1 MSIAEDIGSD
11 RHYDWSRSV
20 GVVKTQMVR
29 IRPEGGFACESG
41 QVLPDV
47 EIAFETYGQLNA
59 AGDNAVLITPALTA
73 GAHVAGFHDS
83 RENLGSKGW
92 WDVMVG
98 PGKPIDT
105 TRWFVVCS
113 SLLGGCSG
121 TTGPLSIHPVT
132 GRAYGYDFP
141 DITIGDMVEVQKL
154 LVDHLGIRKLRAVV
168 GGSLGGMQALEWS
181 LRFPAMVEQCAVIA
195 ATASLSAQ
203 NLAFDIIGRNA
214 ILHDEGWQGGSYEQ
228 GAGPVRGLGLARQ
241 IAHITY
247 LSSEGMDRKF
257 GRRVKSSAVPERFH
271 TSFEVESYLDHQ
283 GRKFVQRFDAN
294 AYLRITHAMDNF
306 DLSVKYGITPEPPK
320 GASQEELQENHRI
333 RLSEAFGR
341 SRCSYLIVALKSDWL
356 FPSTA
361 SWEMTEVL
369 LGLSRPVSFCELE
382 GDGGHDGF
390 LIESEAKPLEGLLAA
405 FLGDAEKVPQRP
417 VESVEKQARAED
429 RAVIAQMVPSGTR
442 VLDVG
447 CGDGELLD
455 FLVRERGCTGMG
467 VDIDRDAVTATL
479 AHGIPA
485 LQSDVD
491 DNLREF
497 ADGSFDCVVLNNT
510 LQAVG
515 KPELVLEEILR
526 VGREAIV
533 SFPNFGHWS
542 CVLPILLRGRMP
554 RTKTL
559 AFEWYDTP
567 NLHFFTMRDFQD
579 FCRRRGIEVLDLQ
592 TIRTD
597 LPSRLLAAVGQEN
610 LSAERVIARLRRRN
624 PETAP

>member
-1 MSIAEDIGSD
+1 MSIAEDTGSGS
-11 RHYDWSRSV
+11 YDWSRSV
-20 GVVKTQMVR
+20 GVVETRTVR
-29 IRPEGGFACESG
+29 LVPPGGFRCERG
-41 QVLPDV
+41 DALPEL
-47 EIAFETYGQLNA
+47 EIAYETYGTLNA
-59 AGDNAVLITPALTA
+59 ARDNAVMITPALTA
-73 GAHVAGFHDS
+73 GAHVAGFHGS
-83 RENLGSKGW
+83 RENLASKGW
-92 WDVMVG
+92 WDAMVG

-121 TTGPLSIHPVT
+121 TTGPLSIHPLT
-132 GRAYGYDFP
+132 GRPYGYDFP
-141 DITIGDMVEVQKL
+141 DITIGDMVEVQRCL
-154 LVDHLGIRKLRAVV
+154 LDHLGIASLHAIV
-168 GGSLGGMQALEWS
+168 GGSLGGMQSLEWS
-181 LRFPAMVEQCAVIA
+181 LRHPGKVRHCAVIA

-203 NLAFDIIGRNA
+203 NLAFDIIARNA
-214 ILHDEGWQGGSYEQ
+214 ILHDEGWQGGHY
-228 GAGPVRGLGLARQ
+228 GPSDGPHRGLSLARQ
-241 IAHITY
+241 LAHITY

-257 GRRVKSSAVPERFH
+257 GRQVKSTAQPERFH
-271 TSFEVESYLDHQ
+271 TAFEVESYLDHQ

-306 DLSVKYGITPEPPK
+306 DLSVSYGKTPEPPK
-320 GASQEELQENHRI
+320 GSGMDAVRENHRI
-333 RLSEAFGR
+333 RLAEAFAR
-341 SRCSYLIVALKSDWL
+341 SECNYLIVALKSDWL
-356 FPSTA
+356 FPSSH
-361 SWEMTEVL
+361 SWEMAEVL
-369 LGLSRPVSFCELE
+369 LGLERNVSFCELD

-405 FLGDAEKVPQRP
+405 FLGDADKVPQRP
-417 VESVEKQARAED
+417 VETVEKQARAED
-429 RAVIAQMVPSGTR
+429 RAVIAGMVASGTR

-579 FCRRRGIEVLDLQ
+579 FCKLRGIEVLDLQ
-592 TIRTD
+592 IIRTD
-597 LPSRLLAAVGQEN
+597 LPSRLFAAVGLEN

-624 PETAP
+624 PETPL

>member
-1 MSIAEDIGSD
+1 MSIAEDTGSASA
-11 RHYDWSRSV
+11 YDWTRSV
-20 GVVKTQMVR
+20 GVVETHLVR
-29 IRPEGGFACESG
+29 LVPQGGFPCERG
-41 QVLPDV
+41 ETLPEL
-47 EIAFETYGQLNA
+47 EIAYETYGVLNA
-59 AGDNAVLITPALTA
+59 ARDNVVMIAPALTA
-73 GAHVAGFHDS
+73 GAHVAGFHGS
-83 RENLGSKGW
+83 RANLGTKGW
-92 WDVMVG
+92 WDAMVG

-105 TRWFVVCS
+105 NRWFVVCS

-121 TTGPLSIHPVT
+121 TTGPLSINPLT
-132 GRAYGYDFP
+132 GHAYGYDFP
-141 DITIGDMVEVQKL
+141 DITIGDMVEVQKRL
-154 LVDHLGIRKLRAVV
+154 LDHLGISALHGIV

-181 LRFPAMVEQCAVIA
+181 LRYPGMVGHCAVIA

-203 NLAFDIIGRNA
+203 NLAFDIIARNA
-214 ILHDEGWQGGSYEQ
+214 ILHDEGWQGGHYLAGQ
-228 GAGPVRGLGLARQ
+228 GPERGLSLARQ
-241 IAHITY
+241 LAHITY

-257 GRRVKSSAVPERFH
+257 GRQIKPSAQPERFH
-271 TSFEVESYLDHQ
+271 TAFEVESYLDYQ

-306 DLSVKYGITPEPPK
+306 DLAATYGTSAPAD
-320 GASQEELQENHRI
+320 GASADPRKHHRM
-333 RLSEAFGR
+333 RLGEAFAR

-356 FPSTA
+356 FPSSH
-361 SWEMTEVL
+361 SWEMAEVL
-369 LGLSRPVSFCELE
+369 LELERNVSFCELD

-390 LIESEAKPLEGLLAA
+390 LIEAEAKPLEALLAA
-405 FLGDAEKVPQRP
+405 FLGDPTKVPVRAIQQN
-417 VESVEKQARAED
+417 EHQARAED
-429 RAVIAQMVPSGTR
+429 RAVIASLVKPGSR

-455 FLVRERGCTGMG
+455 FLRRERACTGIG

-485 LQSDVD
+485 LQTDVD
-491 DNLREF
+491 DNLHEF

-515 KPELVLEEILR
+515 KPDLVLEEIVR

-542 CVLPILLRGRMP
+542 CILPIALKGRMP

-567 NLHFFTMRDFQD
+567 NLHFFTTSDFLD
-579 FCRRRGIEVLDLQ
+579 FCERKGIEVME
-592 TIRTD
+592 IHPICSD
-597 LPSRLLAAVGQEN
+597 LPSRLLARLGLDN
-610 LSAERVIARLRRRN
+610 LAAERVIARLRRK
-624 PETAP
+624 AKD

>member
-1 MSIAEDIGSD
+1 MSIAEDLDSD

-29 IRPEGGFACESG
+29 IRPEGGFVCESG

-83 RENLGSKGW
+83 RENLASKGW

-132 GRAYGYDFP
+132 GRVYGYDFP

-181 LRFPAMVEQCAVIA
+181 LRFPALVEQCAVIA

-271 TSFEVESYLDHQ
+271 TSFEVESYLDYQ

-390 LIESEAKPLEGLLAA
+390 LIEAEAKPLEALLGA
-405 FLGDAEKVPQRP
+405 FLGNVQEQ
-417 VESVEKQARAED
+417 ESSLSNAYGARQYLSED
-429 RAVIAQMVPSGTR
+429 REAIARMIPEGAR
-442 VLDVG
+442 ILDVG
-447 CGDGELLD
+447 CGDGSLLD
-455 FLVRERGCTGMG
+455 YLCQQRGCTGIG
-467 VDIDRDAVTATL
+467 VDIDLEAVTATL
-479 AHGIPA
+479 GRGLPA
-485 LQSDVD
+485 LQTDVD
-491 DNLREF
+491 DDLCEF
-497 ADGSFDCVVLNNT
+497 ADDSFDQVVLNQT
-510 LQAVG
+510 LQAVS

-533 SFPNFGHWS
+533 SFPNFGHWR
-542 CVLPILLRGRMP
+542 CLLHLVLKGRVP
-554 RTKTL
+554 RTPAL
-559 AFEWYDTP
+559 PFEWYDTP
-567 NLHFFTMRDFQD
+567 NLHSFTMRDFLD
-579 FCRRRGIEVLDLQ
+579 FCARKDIEVLDLHPLALD
-592 TIRTD
+592 RS
-597 LPSRLLAAVGQEN
+597 SRILQRLGFKNLA
-610 LSAERVIARLRRRN
+610 AERVIVRLRRKGQ
-624 PETAP
+624 

>member
-1 MSIAEDIGSD
+1 MSIAEDTGSGS
-11 RHYDWSRSV
+11 YDWSRSV
-20 GVVKTQMVR
+20 GVVETRTVR
-29 IRPEGGFACESG
+29 LVPPGGFRCERG
-41 QVLPDV
+41 DALPEL
-47 EIAFETYGQLNA
+47 EIAYETYGTLNA
-59 AGDNAVLITPALTA
+59 ARDNAVMITPALTA
-73 GAHVAGFHDS
+73 GAHVAGFHGS
-83 RENLGSKGW
+83 RENLASKGW
-92 WDVMVG
+92 WDAMVG

-121 TTGPLSIHPVT
+121 TTGPLSIHPLT
-132 GRAYGYDFP
+132 GRPYGYDFP
-141 DITIGDMVEVQKL
+141 DITIGDMVEVQRCL
-154 LVDHLGIRKLRAVV
+154 LDHLGIASLHAIV
-168 GGSLGGMQALEWS
+168 GGSLGGMQSLEWS
-181 LRFPAMVEQCAVIA
+181 LRHPGKVRHCAVIA

-203 NLAFDIIGRNA
+203 NLAFDIIARNA
-214 ILHDEGWQGGSYEQ
+214 ILHDEGWQGGHY
-228 GAGPVRGLGLARQ
+228 GP
-241 IAHITY
+241 
-247 LSSEGMDRKF
+247 SD
-257 GRRVKSSAVPERFH
+257 
-271 TSFEVESYLDHQ
+271 
-283 GRKFVQRFDAN
+283 

-306 DLSVKYGITPEPPK
+306 DLSVSYGKTPEPPK
-320 GASQEELQENHRI
+320 GSGMDAVRENHRI
-333 RLSEAFGR
+333 RLAEAFAR
-341 SRCSYLIVALKSDWL
+341 SECNYLIVALKSDWL
-356 FPSTA
+356 FPSSH
-361 SWEMTEVL
+361 SWEMAEVL
-369 LGLSRPVSFCELE
+369 LGLERNVSFCELD

-405 FLGDAEKVPQRP
+405 FLGDADKVPQRP
-417 VESVEKQARAED
+417 VETVEKQARAED
-429 RAVIAQMVPSGTR
+429 RAVIAGMVASGTR

-579 FCRRRGIEVLDLQ
+579 FCKLRGIEVLDLQ
-592 TIRTD
+592 IIRTD
-597 LPSRLLAAVGQEN
+597 LPSRLFAAVGLEN

-624 PETAP
+624 PETPL